1 MEITSTPKSIPIYL
15 LTIIFFVCIAT
26 PFLYHSIFCISYCA
40 EFSCKDIILNNF
52 PFIIQLFYHYFS
64 YDPGGKNN
72 DTDTP
77 RKKIQFLKTQK
88 SVVNESPKPPITT
101 LLLTYFLTYFLSYFL
116 TYLLSL
122 MDEPLPGIPSEF
134 WQKAPPPCSSAD

>member
-1 MEITSTPKSIPIYL
+1 MPMEITSTPKSIPIYL

-26 PFLYHSIFCISYCA
+26 PFLYHSIFCISHCA

-64 YDPGGKNN
+64 YEPGEKNN

-77 RKKIQFLKTQK
+77 RKKYGF
-88 SVVNESPKPPITT
+88 
-101 LLLTYFLTYFLSYFL
+101 
-116 TYLLSL
+116 
-122 MDEPLPGIPSEF
+122 
-134 WQKAPPPCSSAD
+134 